1 MLFASLN
8 EQQNILTETVYM
20 PRYLTVSDQVSS
32 FLYDVIMLAHLTLN
46 LGLKRTQEDFLMLID
61 MFNE

>member
-1 MLFASLN
+1 MY
-8 EQQNILTETVYM
+8 T